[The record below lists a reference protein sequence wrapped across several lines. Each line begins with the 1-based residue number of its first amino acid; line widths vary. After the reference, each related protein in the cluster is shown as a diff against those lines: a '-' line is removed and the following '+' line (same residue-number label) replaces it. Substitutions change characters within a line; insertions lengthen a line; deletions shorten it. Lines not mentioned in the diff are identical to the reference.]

1 MNLLLLFMSLIF
13 YAFGEPRYI
22 LLLIVSVIISYC
34 AGRGIESAKGRNTR
48 RLWLIAAIILHL
60 GLLGYFK
67 YDMFLVGIIDGIAG
81 RELLAFRQIALPI
94 GISFYTFQALSY
106 VFDVYRG
113 VSRPQHSFYKL
124 LLYISFFP
132 QLIAG
137 PIVRYHDISAQID
150 KRDVNFD
157 HFIQGV
163 NRFVTGLGKK
173 VILSNTFAVSVD
185 RVFALT
191 AAERGMAVSWYGI
204 ILYALQI
211 YFDFSG
217 YSDMA
222 IGLGKMFGFDFLENF
237 DLPYISAS
245 LREFWRRW
253 HISLSSWF
261 KEYLY
266 IPLGGSRKGEFRTC
280 LNLLIVFFVTG
291 LWHGAGW
298 NFIIWGMIHGCFVV
312 AERIFRDRPD
322 YRPSENIAVKALSH
336 VYCLVVVLIAWVF
349 FRADTPAE
357 AVAYLGSMFI
367 PKAVSAAGSSFR
379 QIFGMKQIV
388 LSVAGIL
395 AAGALPSRL
404 LTKVK
409 ESNVFKGIILPLI
422 LFASIMLLAAG
433 VYNPFIYFRF

>member
-13 YAFGEPRYI
+13 YAFGEPKYI
-22 LLLIVSVIISYC
+22 ILLIVSVIISYS
-34 AGRGIESAKGRNTR
+34 AGRGIERASGKGSR
-48 RLWLIAAIILHL
+48 RFWLIAAIVLHL

-67 YDMFLVGIIDGIAG
+67 YDMFITETVDAIAG
-81 RELLAFRQIALPI
+81 RELLALRQIALPI
-94 GISFYTFQALSY
+94 GISFYTFQAISY

-113 VSRPQHSFYKL
+113 VSEPQHSFYKL

-150 KRDVNFD
+150 KRDVNYD
-157 HFIQGV
+157 HFMEGV
-163 NRFVTGLGKK
+163 TRFVTGLGKK

-185 RVFALT
+185 KVFAMT
-191 AAERGMAVSWYGI
+191 AAQRGLAVSWYGI

-237 DLPYISAS
+237 NLPYISSS

-280 LNLLIVFFVTG
+280 VNLLIVFFVTG

-298 NFIIWGMIHGCFVV
+298 NFIIWGLIHGFFVI
-312 AERIFRDRPD
+312 AERIYRDRPG
-322 YRPSENIAVKALSH
+322 YKPSENIAVRAFSH

-357 AVAYLGSMFI
+357 AIAYLGSMFI
-367 PKAVSAAGSSFR
+367 PKAAAVAGTSFR

-388 LSVAGIL
+388 FSVVGIF
-395 AAGALPSRL
+395 AAGLLPERIIL
-404 LTKVK
+404 KVR
-409 ESNVFKGIILPLI
+409 ESNIFHGIVLPVI
-422 LFASIMLLAAG
+422 LFASIVMLAAG